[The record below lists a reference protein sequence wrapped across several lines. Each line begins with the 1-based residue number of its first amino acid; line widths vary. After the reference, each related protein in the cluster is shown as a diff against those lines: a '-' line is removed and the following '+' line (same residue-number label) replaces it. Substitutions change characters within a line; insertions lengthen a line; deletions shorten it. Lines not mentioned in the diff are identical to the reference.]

1 MQIGADL
8 EREGDKVLI
17 YKQKRTGT
25 GSSPGW
31 MMDKELRAIPP
42 RNGSKANACAYQH
55 RRRRKRAALCDV
67 CGAVRLR
74 FYQRMDECV
83 ACDLRSHCRHLLER
97 IVSCD
102 GPQPRRRMMH

>member
-55 RRRRKRAALCDV
+55 RRRRKRAGMYVVLCG
-67 CGAVRLR
+67 CA
-74 FYQRMDECV
+74 FT
-83 ACDLRSHCRHLLER
+83 
-97 IVSCD
+97 
-102 GPQPRRRMMH
+102 